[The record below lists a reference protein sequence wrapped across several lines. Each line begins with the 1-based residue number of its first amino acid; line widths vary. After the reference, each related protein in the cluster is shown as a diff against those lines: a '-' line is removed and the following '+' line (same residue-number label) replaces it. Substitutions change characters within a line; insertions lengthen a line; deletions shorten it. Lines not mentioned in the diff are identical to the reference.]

1 MHDYMVINEKAS
13 VDELVPHKAK
23 VKEKHQNCIIQD
35 VILKEEIMSLHEE
48 SNDVSQ
54 QKKYMNVTK
63 LPNLQIY
70 HHYLRDTFLFTLHSH
85 NLRAFKGLYQAN
97 FALPFPSAELN
108 PTIP

>member
-1 MHDYMVINEKAS
+1 MREKLAWPKMHDYMVINEKAS
-13 VDELVPHKAK
+13 VDELVPQKAK

-54 QKKYMNVTK
+54 QVC
-63 LPNLQIY
+63 
-70 HHYLRDTFLFTLHSH
+70 H
-85 NLRAFKGLYQAN
+85 NLRASKGLYQAN